1 MEKEFV
7 KVTITFNE
15 EQKQKF
21 SNYIKREFKLKDDL
35 KDDEISLYLKALIL
49 KLTGEVNFEEELEE
63 IEQRIKNKKEIGDEF
78 VLSELFS
85 KEEWEN
91 KSLYKMV
98 LGRLLYNKCKDKSYR
113 EEIGIIEDGK
123 NVRKVQKYKKVK

>member
-1 MEKEFV
+1 MEKEFI
-7 KVTITFNE
+7 KVTITFNK

-21 SNYIKREFKLKDDL
+21 SNYIKKEFKLKEDL
-35 KDDEISLYLKALIL
+35 KDNEVSLYLKALIL

-63 IEQRIKNKKEIGDEF
+63 IEQRIKNNKEIGDEF

-85 KEEWEN
+85 KAEWEN

-98 LGRLLYNKCKDKSYR
+98 LGRLFYNKCKDKMYR

-123 NVRKVQKYKKVK
+123 NVRKVQKYQKVK